1 MNNQY
6 AYLSRIDIFFA
17 YNQLNLNRFHINVC
31 LIFFY
36 KQFFI
41 IIVFIMDFF
50 LFFFLVLKV

>member
-36 KQFFI
+36 KQFLTI
-41 IIVFIMDFF
+41 RVFIMDFF
-50 LFFFLVLKV
+50 YSFF